1 MGKSVFGTPEPGVRV
16 CAGERALTAR
26 KLAQHVP
33 AENLRVS
40 ESHTHRSW
48 PRALQELPR
57 SAWLRLLALALFIPA
72 FYALWAGEGL
82 LERFAIASW
91 LVAAAVLL
99 AAARSEHRTGQRWFD
114 TALAVAACVTV
125 LLPDVHQ
132 WPGWLPRL
140 AVATVLAV
148 RVVLDARVFLRRDR
162 LWMLLVAAAACWA
175 LGGVGFYWLDP
186 RVHSVA
192 DGLWLAFT
200 TGATVGYGDLIPTV
214 GTSRILALFVVL
226 VGYTFLSL
234 VTAAMVTALLGREER
249 LQMHALH
256 RDIAALHA
264 EIRALRQSLQSSG
277 AAPPP
282 PDTHARTHA
291 PAPAPP
297 PAGP

>member
-1 MGKSVFGTPEPGVRV
+1 M
-16 CAGERALTAR
+16 
-26 KLAQHVP
+26 
-33 AENLRVS
+33 S
-40 ESHTHRSW
+40 ELHPHRSW

-82 LERFAIASW
+82 LEQFAIGFW
-91 LVAAAVLL
+91 LIAAALLL
-99 AAARSEHRTGQRWFD
+99 AAARSEHRGGQRWFD
-114 TALAVAACVTV
+114 TALAAAACVTV
-125 LLPDVHQ
+125 LLPDVHH

-140 AVATVLAV
+140 AVATILAV
-148 RVVLDARVFLRRDR
+148 RVVLDARVLLRRDR

-214 GTSRILALFVVL
+214 ATSRVLALFVVL

-249 LQMHALH
+249 IQMHALH

-264 EIRALRQSLQSSG
+264 EIRALRQSLQGSDA

-282 PDTHARTHA
+282 DRHATTHD

>member
-1 MGKSVFGTPEPGVRV
+1 
-16 CAGERALTAR
+16 LTAR
-26 KLAQHVP
+26 NLALGGQ
-33 AENLRVS
+33 AENLRMS
-40 ESHTHRSW
+40 EPRPSRFW
-48 PRALQELPR
+48 PRPLHELPR
-57 SAWLRLLALALFIPA
+57 SGWLRLLALALFIPA

-82 LERFAIASW
+82 LEHLAIASW
-91 LVAAAVLL
+91 LSAAALLL
-99 AAARSEHRTGQRWFD
+99 AAARTEHQARQKWFD
-114 TALAVAACVTV
+114 TVLAVFACVTV

-140 AVATVLAV
+140 AVATALAV

-214 GTSRILALFVVL
+214 GTSRVLALFVVL

-249 LQMHALH
+249 MQMHALH

-264 EIRALRQSLQSSG
+264 EIKALRQSLQSSG
-277 AAPPP
+277 AAPQP

-291 PAPAPP
+291 PAPALP